1 MLSTVVEP
9 TTRVASCNLSAAGN
23 ASCSEQP
30 LLAKEL
36 AGGKSQAASARP
48 LEVLTADSPPYPH
61 RCDAGPQ
68 NWPPTPIPLHRSPS
82 LCDVSIVHPVC
93 SILFWFFSL
102 SLWRLTLGL
111 SRAQEPQ
118 RRRSE
123 GCCASAAGRCSALH
137 WYPVLKKRFLAPLLT
152 SRPDVHSAAACGA
165 YPSMGERMHPGW
177 GHAHDT
183 ADGGVHVVGYGT
195 VHSPCPTGAQAG

>member
-1 MLSTVVEP
+1 MTSKPALRMLSTVVEP

-123 GCCASAAGRCSALH
+123 GCKRSPASACSARSPRHMRLP
-137 WYPVLKKRFLAPLLT
+137 PVCPARLL
-152 SRPDVHSAAACGA
+152 DHLGCLEQGA
-165 YPSMGERMHPGW
+165 VPVSTR
-177 GHAHDT
+177 DI
-183 ADGGVHVVGYGT
+183 
-195 VHSPCPTGAQAG
+195 